1 MPHAGWRSTGWAIQ
15 AVCSV
20 APAKLTVSAASAAAN
35 GKPKLRRR
43 AMIAIA
49 TPMLA
54 SANAAQTAGSR
65 SAEK

>member
-1 MPHAGWRSTGWAIQ
+1 
-15 AVCSV
+15 VCSV
-20 APAKLTVSAASAAAN
+20 AAAKLTVSAASAAAG

-49 TPMLA
+49 TPSVA
-54 SANAAQTAGSR
+54 SVSTAQTAGSR